1 MKLKFLEQYKH
12 LGKEIYILFW
22 GRIVTSMGSLIWP
35 LLTLILENKLGY
47 DATLIA
53 GISFAMSILQFPMLL
68 LGGRLADKRNRKN
81 VIVICDLV
89 TVVCYIICGLIPLSA
104 YSIGLFYV
112 ACVFATIEGPSYDAL
127 IADLS
132 DGERTGKRHTAF
144 SISE

>member
-1 MKLKFLEQYKH
+1 MKIRITKNHVDALCVLIGV
-12 LGKEIYILFW
+12 LG
-22 GRIVTSMGSLIWP
+22 MGSLIWP

-104 YSIGLFYV
+104 SLDASLVLMLG
-112 ACVFATIEGPSYDAL
+112 SYFR
-127 IADLS
+127 S
-132 DGERTGKRHTAF
+132 RTF
-144 SISE
+144 